1 MSNDTQHYTNFEIFH
16 SLVPKMKA
24 ALPIVRN
31 WDELDKEENYE
42 ENYDGYRYVI
52 DAIATAY
59 RSGYGRGQKGRSFLI
74 GEKKMEVKGKKGDKV
89 CWFGDDRDIY
99 YPDKKGTIG
108 TIDSVDS
115 YDSLWVY
122 WPVGSCKVHEQSKQH
137 AESTWCCNKS
147 QCLLIDTNVKGNIKK
162 GDKIVYLGTRGGFPC
177 ADVWPDRVATGV
189 VDIVEKESGCFV
201 YWDNPDVVAGHY
213 HGHTHVW
220 YEDIAK
226 VIPWD

>member
-24 ALPIVRN
+24 AFPNIKN
-31 WDELDKEENYE
+31 WDELDKK
-42 ENYDGYRYVI
+42 ENYDDYRYII

-74 GEKKMEVKGKKGDKV
+74 GEKKVEVKGKKGDKV
-89 CWFGDDRDIY
+89 CWFSDDRDTY
-99 YPDKKGTIG
+99 YPNTIGTIG
-108 TIDSVDS
+108 TIYRVDN
-115 YDSLWVY
+115 DGDLWVN
-122 WPVGSCKVHEQSKQH
+122 WPFGSCAVNENGDKR
-137 AESTWCCNKS
+137 TCWCCNKN

-162 GDKIVYLGTRGGFPC
+162 GDRIVYLGTEQGFLT
-177 ADVWPDRVATGV
+177 DGVWPDRVATGV
-189 VDIVEKESGCFV
+189 VDITDNHGCLVF
-201 YWDNPDVVAGHY
+201 WDNPNVVNDDFN
-213 HGHTHVW
+213 GHTHVW

>member
-16 SLVPKMKA
+16 SLVPKLDAISPIDFVALEKDYKA
-24 ALPIVRN
+24 YSPI
-31 WDELDKEENYE
+31 
-42 ENYDGYRYVI
+42 I
-52 DAIATAY
+52 DAIAVAY

-74 GEKKMEVKGKKGDKV
+74 GEKKAEVKAVKGAKV
-89 CWFGDDRDIY
+89 CWFSDDRDTYFPNTI
-99 YPDKKGTIG
+99 GTIG
-108 TIDSVDS
+108 TIDHIDN
-115 YDSLWVY
+115 DGDLWVD
-122 WPVGSCKVHEQSKQH
+122 WPFGSCEANKNRSRV
-137 AESTWCCNKS
+137 WCCAKN

-162 GDKIVYLGTRGGFPC
+162 GDKIVYLGTGHGFC
-177 ADVWPDRVATGV
+177 FDDVWPDRVATGV

>member
-31 WDELDKEENYE
+31 WDELDKEENYK

-74 GEKKMEVKGKKGDKV
+74 GEKKKEIKAEKGAKV
-89 CWFGDDRDIY
+89 CWFSNDHNIY
-99 YPDKKGTIG
+99 YPNTIGAIG
-108 TIDSVDS
+108 TIKRVDC
-115 YDSLWVY
+115 DDDLWVN
-122 WPVGSCKVHEQSKQH
+122 WPVGSCEVHKQGREY
-137 AESTWCCNKS
+137 AETARCCAKN
-147 QCLLIDTNVKGNIKK
+147 QCLLIDTNVKGNVKN
-162 GDKIVYLGTRGGFPC
+162 GDKIVYLGTEHGFLT
-177 ADVWPDRVATGV
+177 DGVWPDRVATGV
-189 VDIVEKESGCFV
+189 VDYAEDNGCLVF
-201 YWDNPDVVAGHY
+201 WDNPNVVNDDFNGR
-213 HGHTHVW
+213 THVW

>member
-1 MSNDTQHYTNFEIFH
+1 MNEHYTNLEIFH
-16 SLVPKMKA
+16 SLVPKLDAVSPVDFVALEKDYKA
-24 ALPIVRN
+24 YAPI
-31 WDELDKEENYE
+31 
-42 ENYDGYRYVI
+42 I

-74 GEKKMEVKGKKGDKV
+74 GEKKAEIKGRKGDKV
-89 CWFGDDRDIY
+89 CWFSDDHDTY
-99 YPDKKGTIG
+99 YPNAIGTIG
-108 TIDSVDS
+108 TIDYVDCN
-115 YDSLWVY
+115 DDLWVY
-122 WPVGSCKVHEQSKQH
+122 WPVGSCEVHKLGMAY
-137 AESTWCCNKS
+137 AETTWCCAKN
-147 QCLLIDTNVKGNIKK
+147 QCLLIDTNVEGNIKK

>member
-1 MSNDTQHYTNFEIFH
+1 MSNDTQHYTNYEIFH

-24 ALPIVRN
+24 VSPDIEN
-31 WDELDKEENYE
+31 WDELDKKENY
-42 ENYDGYRYVI
+42 NGYRYVI

-74 GEKKMEVKGKKGDKV
+74 GEKKEKVKVRKGDKV
-89 CWFGDDRDIY
+89 CWFSDDHDTY
-99 YPDKKGTIG
+99 YPNTIGTIG
-108 TIDSVDS
+108 TIKRVDC
-115 YDSLWVY
+115 DGDLWVD
-122 WPVGSCKVHEQSKQH
+122 WPFGSCEANKGTNKD
-137 AESTWCCNKS
+137 TCWCCNKN

-162 GDKIVYLGTRGGFPC
+162 GDKIVYLGTKGGFPC

-189 VDIVEKESGCFV
+189 VDIAEKESGCFV

>member
-24 ALPIVRN
+24 VSPTIEN
-31 WDELDKEENYE
+31 WDELDKEEKYE
-42 ENYDGYRYVI
+42 SYKYVI

-74 GEKKMEVKGKKGDKV
+74 GEKKKEIKAGKGAKV
-89 CWFGDDRDIY
+89 CWFSNDRDTFFPNAI
-99 YPDKKGTIG
+99 GTIG
-108 TIDSVDS
+108 TIERVDE
-115 YDSLWVY
+115 DGDLWVD
-122 WPVGSCKVHEQSKQH
+122 WPFGSCEANKG
-137 AESTWCCNKS
+137 TTTDTCWCCNKN

-162 GDKIVYLGTRGGFPC
+162 GDKIVYLGTGHGFLC
-177 ADVWPDRVATGV
+177 DGVWPDRVATGV
-189 VDIVEKESGCFV
+189 VDNLECVGGGCV
-201 YWDNPDVVAGHY
+201 VRWDNPDVVNDHY
-213 HGHTHVW
+213 NGRTHVW